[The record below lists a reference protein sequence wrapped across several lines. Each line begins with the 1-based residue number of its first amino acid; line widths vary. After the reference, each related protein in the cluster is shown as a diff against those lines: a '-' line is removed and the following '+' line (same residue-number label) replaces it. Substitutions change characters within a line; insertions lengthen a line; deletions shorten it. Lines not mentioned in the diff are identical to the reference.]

1 MLASLDAVWSVS
13 CFTRK
18 SLSVK
23 KNPLTIALCSA
34 LFAAALPAVA
44 QRTISKPFGIM
55 VDALISE
62 SVPVVTCNELKQ
74 MPNAVLFDAREKK
87 EYAVS
92 HLPKARWVGYDDF
105 ALSRVADVPKTASI
119 VIYCSV
125 GYRSEKVG
133 EKLKAAGFTNV
144 RNLYGSLFEWVN
156 QGNPVVDST
165 GKSTRRVHA
174 YSRTWGIWLKKGEK
188 IYE

>member
-1 MLASLDAVWSVS
+1 MKFA
-13 CFTRK
+13 F
-18 SLSVK
+18 LSAMFM
-23 KNPLTIALCSA
+23 T
-34 LFAAALPAVA
+34 ALPTVA

-55 VDALISE
+55 LDALIKE

-74 MPNAVLFDAREKK
+74 IPNAILFDAREKR

-92 HLPKARWVGYDDF
+92 HLPKARWIGYNDF
-105 ALSRVADVPKTASI
+105 DLNRVADVPRTSPI
-119 VIYCSV
+119 VVYCSV

-165 GKSTRRVHA
+165 GKPTRRVHA
-174 YSRTWGIWLKKGEK
+174 YSRTWGIWLNRGEK

>member
-1 MLASLDAVWSVS
+1 MKFA
-13 CFTRK
+13 F
-18 SLSVK
+18 LSAMFM
-23 KNPLTIALCSA
+23 T
-34 LFAAALPAVA
+34 ALPTVA

-55 VDALISE
+55 LDALIKE

-74 MPNAVLFDAREKK
+74 IPNAILFDAREKR

-92 HLPKARWVGYDDF
+92 HLPKARWIGYNDF
-105 ALSRVADVPKTASI
+105 DLNRVADVPRTSPI
-119 VIYCSV
+119 VVYCSV

-156 QGNPVVDST
+156 QGNLVVDST
-165 GKSTRRVHA
+165 GKPTRRVHA
-174 YSRTWGIWLKKGEK
+174 YSRTWGIWLNRGEK